1 MGRAEPPNP
10 VAMTTIMRGD
20 ILKENE
26 TLTRYV
32 NHKLQQFKLH
42 GSPSLHSL
50 RRDPT
55 PYDSGMPRAP
65 ASTHGSLSRYNLDQM
80 TASQSAF
87 GLRPSPSSHSILLPL
102 LQPGTPAGQAP
113 PGTPT
118 PSLKSS
124 VSYGNLLHGQQFWQ
138 PTPKASFSSLPPSDF
153 LENRWPSQLLSAID
167 GRPMRPELRM
177 ASHLQQAEGLK
188 WINGAWRHRKASTSP
203 RPTI

>member
-1 MGRAEPPNP
+1 MGHAEPPNP

-80 TASQSAF
+80 TAPHAIRLYTDSTVNSEVYSFRAW
-87 GLRPSPSSHSILLPL
+87 HTY
-102 LQPGTPAGQAP
+102 QPQR
-113 PGTPT
+113 
-118 PSLKSS
+118 SRR
-124 VSYGNLLHGQQFWQ
+124 Q
-138 PTPKASFSSLPPSDF
+138 
-153 LENRWPSQLLSAID
+153 
-167 GRPMRPELRM
+167 
-177 ASHLQQAEGLK
+177 
-188 WINGAWRHRKASTSP
+188 
-203 RPTI
+203 